1 MGRNKTLLKNTSF
14 VVIGS
19 IGSKLMGFIMLPL
32 YTKWMSPGEFG
43 ITDIIS
49 TYALLLLNVV
59 AFDISDAIFVFP
71 AGAKKD
77 DIKKYY
83 TSGLLFQLFCSLIC
97 AIIFLSISC
106 ISSNNTFFKYIWFI
120 YGVLISA
127 LFQKYTQDFCRG
139 IKKMSVFSYTGI
151 IQSASMAGL
160 SILLIPKLGLKGF
173 VWATILSNIITTLF
187 TVLCSKSYIFFN
199 IKCFNIYSLLEMLKY
214 SFPLIPT
221 ALMWWLISSLN
232 RPLLEEYCGV
242 FAIGLFAVAN
252 KLPSLVNLFFG
263 FFQQAWVV
271 TVLDEYK
278 KKDFSNYYNKMFRL
292 IFSIQ
297 VLGCIIVMLFA
308 KLFITLM
315 TTQEYEEAWM
325 YIPLLSLSVLLSN
338 TSAFC
343 GTIFTAYRK
352 SKYIFYSVI
361 VGGIVAIVANFLLI
375 PVYGIWGTCIA
386 ICISHGC
393 STIFRILMSSNI
405 VKFENTTFIIGQL
418 SVLILCYI
426 GITTNNIVIKF
437 FMIAL
442 SIIMFIILNR
452 ESAKILFK
460 FVTKK
465 KSH

>member
-1 MGRNKTLLKNTSF
+1 
-14 VVIGS
+14 
-19 IGSKLMGFIMLPL
+19 
-32 YTKWMSPGEFG
+32 
-43 ITDIIS
+43 
-49 TYALLLLNVV
+49 
-59 AFDISDAIFVFP
+59 
-71 AGAKKD
+71 
-77 DIKKYY
+77 
-83 TSGLLFQLFCSLIC
+83 
-97 AIIFLSISC
+97 
-106 ISSNNTFFKYIWFI
+106 
-120 YGVLISA
+120 
-127 LFQKYTQDFCRG
+127 
-139 IKKMSVFSYTGI
+139 
-151 IQSASMAGL
+151 
-160 SILLIPKLGLKGF
+160 
-173 VWATILSNIITTLF
+173 
-187 TVLCSKSYIFFN
+187 
-199 IKCFNIYSLLEMLKY
+199 MLKY